1 MYTQRDIR
9 TYDDDDDDD
18 DDDDHDGDDI
28 MTQLDGPHRTHR

>member
-18 DDDDHDGDDI
+18 DI
-28 MTQLDGPHRTHR
+28 TTQLDGPHRTHR